1 MGIKKIV
8 LLVLVAALAI
18 AAAESATA
26 HSYYYPQSSMMQA
39 MQNPYGYSPGA
50 YYQNTPSYHALP
62 FFSMGFYNNSA
73 ASRGYMMQKQY
84 PQRTYYPS
92 PRAYN
97 YGTSSSSNPQ
107 TLNVSI
113 SNFSFS
119 PQTLT
124 VHVGEIMTMPCIQL
138 PLIPDAS
145 FLPAICIPALRTRM
159 SSCKQEPIITT
170 AAFIQKCARK

>member
-73 ASRGYMMQKQY
+73 ANRGYIIQKQ
-84 PQRTYYPS
+84 
-92 PRAYN
+92 
-97 YGTSSSSNPQ
+97 
-107 TLNVSI
+107 
-113 SNFSFS
+113 
-119 PQTLT
+119 
-124 VHVGEIMTMPCIQL
+124 
-138 PLIPDAS
+138 
-145 FLPAICIPALRTRM
+145 
-159 SSCKQEPIITT
+159 
-170 AAFIQKCARK
+170 